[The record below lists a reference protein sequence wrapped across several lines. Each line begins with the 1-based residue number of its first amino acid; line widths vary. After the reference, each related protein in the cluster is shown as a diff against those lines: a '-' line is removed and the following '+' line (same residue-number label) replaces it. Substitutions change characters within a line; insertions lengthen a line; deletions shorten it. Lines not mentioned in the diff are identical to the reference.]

1 VRRRGTNGV
10 FPGQAPI
17 LKVHSHHLAVTSKNA
32 TWLDITQLLFLK
44 C

>member
-10 FPGQAPI
+10 FSGQAPI
-17 LKVHSHHLAVTSKNA
+17 LKVPSYHSGVTSKMPM
-32 TWLDITQLLFLK
+32 WLDITQWLFLK